1 MEPNRKNKVEEEVR
15 RSAERV
21 TEQSNEGFRRFAAV
35 TGEATDSIK
44 DSCSKTVKGAQDY
57 HKRALEFAQT
67 NANRSFEFAQKLLG
81 VQSPSEFFQVS
92 ADYTRR
98 QWEDFA
104 EQARQLTELAQN
116 ATLAS
121 AEPLRTGFENAFK
134 RAA

>member
-1 MEPNRKNKVEEEVR
+1 MDPNRKNKMEEEVR
-15 RSAERV
+15 RTAERV
-21 TEQSNEGFRRFAAV
+21 TQQSNEGFRRATAA
-35 TGEATDSIK
+35 TGEATDSIR
-44 DSCSKTVKGAQDY
+44 DSYSKAMKGAQNY

-81 VQSPSEFFQVS
+81 AQSPSEFFQVS

-104 EQARQLTELAQN
+104 EQARELTELAQS
-116 ATLAS
+116 ATIAS
-121 AEPLRTGFENAFK
+121 TEQLRTGFENAFK